1 MGKVWV
7 LDTETK
13 GTGAQMVPLEKTLK
27 RPASEPVRRRARPVP
42 KGTPRKSEPESA
54 PPRRFR
60 VIDALSRQLLADDA
74 NAPETLEVLRGVS
87 QPVDVSIYVWEHKPQ
102 EWRLLTNRERK
113 LLWEFRDRRLK
124 RGSDG
129 LSPPGSSSHSSS

>member
-1 MGKVWV
+1 VAKVWV

-13 GTGAQMVPLEKTLK
+13 GTGAQMVPLEKVL
-27 RPASEPVRRRARPVP
+27 
-42 KGTPRKSEPESA
+42 RKPGSEPERRRRPLPKPRPRQETPEPV

-60 VIDALSRQLLADDA
+60 VIDALSRRVLADNA

-87 QPVDVSIYVWEHKPQ
+87 QPVDVSVYVWEHKPH

-113 LLWEFRDRRLK
+113 LLWGFRDR
-124 RGSDG
+124 
-129 LSPPGSSSHSSS
+129 LSREAG